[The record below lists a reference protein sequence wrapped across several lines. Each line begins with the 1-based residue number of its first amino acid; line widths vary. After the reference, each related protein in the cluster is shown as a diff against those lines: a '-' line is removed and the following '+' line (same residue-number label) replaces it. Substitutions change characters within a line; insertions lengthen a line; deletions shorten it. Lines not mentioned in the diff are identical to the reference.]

1 MRDCRDVG
9 HMVPTWEVLYELRER
24 LKSESAPVSFDCYL
38 CLNAM
43 DGSYIAPKAYINRIV
58 P

>member
-1 MRDCRDVG
+1 
-9 HMVPTWEVLYELRER
+9 MVPTWEVLYELRER